1 MSGKP
6 GPLTASA
13 ARAPPGVSA
22 ADGGRG
28 PSVRTGAAGIS
39 NRVLIASPR
48 SPRRAAVEA
57 GSGPVRPQ
65 PQLTAL
71 TSPAQAHKL
80 TGHRARRPVPPVALA
95 PGRAGAR
102 RSSWYAAMP
111 SGTATKMRKGSGP
124 DVRTEHWWRAPD
136 RGRGRRVVV
145 LAGGASLGRPAG
157 PADRRHRRRGARL
170 AYPHGAAELRLGTH
184 LRGGGRRLPGRGQQE
199 DPHGDRRRG
208 RAAGP

>member
-80 TGHRARRPVPPVALA
+80 TGHRARRPMLPVA
-95 PGRAGAR
+95 
-102 RSSWYAAMP
+102 
-111 SGTATKMRKGSGP
+111 
-124 DVRTEHWWRAPD
+124 
-136 RGRGRRVVV
+136 
-145 LAGGASLGRPAG
+145 ASVPA
-157 PADRRHRRRGARL
+157 
-170 AYPHGAAELRLGTH
+170 
-184 LRGGGRRLPGRGQQE
+184 LRGTLVPATRCATAL
-199 DPHGDRRRG
+199 G
-208 RAAGP
+208 RAAPARDARPGMKPCRGHGGFAEAL